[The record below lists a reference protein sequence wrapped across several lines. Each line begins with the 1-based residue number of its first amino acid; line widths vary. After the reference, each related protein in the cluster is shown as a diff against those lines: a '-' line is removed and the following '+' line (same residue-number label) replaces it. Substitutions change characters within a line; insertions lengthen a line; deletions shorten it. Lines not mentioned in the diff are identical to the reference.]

1 MPYPRQCAAGR
12 RDDPSRREKMTVVAT
27 ALDTACG
34 VYLNDPTA
42 WIRPPTNLRAIPL
55 SLAFKCATSAEGEV
69 VV

>member
-1 MPYPRQCAAGR
+1 
-12 RDDPSRREKMTVVAT
+12 MTVVAT

-55 SLAFKCATSAEGEV
+55 SLTLLGILVAVA
-69 VV
+69 